1 VDFALSPEQLKWV
14 DEVRDF
20 LRTEF
25 DAEAEEEA
33 RRRGGESS
41 GPVLRRF
48 RAAMAER
55 GWLALTWPAEYG
67 GSGRT
72 TFEQF
77 LLMDEFAYWGAPAID
92 LTASAV
98 APTIM
103 RFGSDA
109 QRARWLPAILRG
121 EVECAIGYS
130 EPEAGS
136 DLASLR
142 TTARREGD
150 AYVVNGEKL
159 WNTGAEF
166 ATHEWLVC
174 RTNPE
179 APKHKG
185 LSVLMV
191 PIDADGV
198 SVQPILTW
206 GGIRTNAVFFNDVRV
221 DADHLIGEVDDG
233 WRYVTTALDFE
244 RVSIG
249 VTGGLRRLH
258 DEAVRYVAGRTEGG
272 QPLAA
277 RVDVRHQLAEFAARI
292 ELARLLNYRA
302 AWMVDQ
308 GLMPNAEASMTKVV
322 TTELQ
327 AELAAM
333 VLDLAGADP
342 GDESGAGQP
351 FAVRLALHMY
361 RQAPYLRFGGG
372 TNEIQRDI
380 IAQRG
385 LGLPRGASR

>member
-1 VDFALSPEQLKWV
+1 MDFALDEHHLAWV
-14 DEVRDF
+14 KEVREF
-20 LRTEF
+20 LRAEF
-25 DAEAEEEA
+25 DTEAEEES
-33 RRRGGESS
+33 RRRGGEAS
-41 GPVLRRF
+41 GPVLRKF
-48 RAAMAER
+48 RAKMAER
-55 GWLALTWPAEYG
+55 GWLALTWPVEYG

-103 RFGSDA
+103 RFGTDE
-109 QRARWLPAILRG
+109 QKQRWLPAILSG

-130 EPEAGS
+130 EPDAGS

-142 TTARREGD
+142 TSARRDGD
-150 AYVVNGEKL
+150 SWVINGEKL

-166 ATHEWLVC
+166 ATHEWLVV
-174 RTNPE
+174 RTDPD

-185 LSVLMV
+185 LSVVMV
-191 PIDADGV
+191 PIDAPGV
-198 SVQPILTW
+198 TVQPIVTW
-206 GGIRTNAVFFNDVRV
+206 GGIRTNAVHFEDVRV
-221 DADHLIGEVDDG
+221 DADALIGAENDG

-249 VTGGLRRLH
+249 VTGGLRRLY
-258 DEAVRYVAGRTEGG
+258 DETMRAVTSYD
-272 QPLAA
+272 
-277 RVDVRHQLAEFAARI
+277 VDIRHRLAELSVEI
-292 ELARLLNYRA
+292 ENARLLNYRA

-327 AELAAM
+327 ASLSAAVLELVDPTSFAAELA
-333 VLDLAGADP
+333 
-342 GDESGAGQP
+342 
-351 FAVRLALHMY
+351 RHMY

-385 LGLPRGASR
+385 LMLPRGASR